1 MATNKPL
8 SDLVAR
14 GLFRADLFYRLSGV
28 EIHVP
33 PLRARRE
40 DIRELATYFLER
52 HRATRPLT
60 IADAVLD
67 ALRLYDWPGNVRELE
82 RLMER
87 AITLV
92 ASNQIEL
99 EDLPPH
105 VCGRYGEVLGPSIA
119 ASESMRAWGSRYARL
134 IFERCNR
141 NKRAAAR
148 YLDISYHTLEAYL
161 GYGYAPCAPTGHR
174 TPEWAR
180 RRLNHASA
188 EAELKDVPNTQAGQ
202 EDQPLVPR
210 S

>member
-1 MATNKPL
+1 M
-8 SDLVAR
+8 
-14 GLFRADLFYRLSGV
+14 F
-28 EIHVP
+28 
-33 PLRARRE
+33 
-40 DIRELATYFLER
+40 FLGR
-52 HRATRPLT
+52 HRATRELT
-60 IADAVLD
+60 IADAALD

-92 ASNQIEL
+92 ASNRIEL

-161 GYGYAPCAPTGHR
+161 GYGLTPNVAGGNR

-180 RRLNHASA
+180 RAADNRTNQSGGMTSA
-188 EAELKDVPNTQAGQ
+188 DTSV
-202 EDQPLVPR
+202 R
-210 S
+210 